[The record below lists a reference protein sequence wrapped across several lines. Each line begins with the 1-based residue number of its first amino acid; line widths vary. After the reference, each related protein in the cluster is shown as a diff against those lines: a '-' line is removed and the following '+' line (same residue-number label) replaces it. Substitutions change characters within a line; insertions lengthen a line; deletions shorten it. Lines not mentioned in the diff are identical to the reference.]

1 MRDITMA
8 VEELSLSGSISFG
21 KCSVRTLYR
30 WGRDINKKL
39 AAGNYD
45 WRVQVNK
52 EDMCLEVIDKI
63 YAHEA
68 RDRRH
73 NG

>member
-1 MRDITMA
+1 MRDIAMA
-8 VEELSLSGSISFG
+8 VEELSLSGSISIG
-21 KCSVRTLYR
+21 NCSVRTLYR
-30 WGRDINKKL
+30 WGRDINKRL

-52 EDMCLEVIDKI
+52 EDMCLELIDKI
-63 YAHEA
+63 YANEA
-68 RDRRH
+68 RDRRR